1 MKKIHLIL
9 FTILTFSI
17 LFTGCSKEEPFSTA
31 TSNDDPRILDPIFPD
46 RVNGNLPVIANFS
59 RDGKFAMKLTVTPA
73 DYTTVTWYIDGK
85 EVFSGTE
92 IEMDFVAGTYHLK
105 VTASTETGKSTYR
118 EGTIQV
124 NPLESD
130 PSTTDVGFERLI
142 APGNQARFYGNNLN
156 KVTGI
161 LINGMEATD
170 INYVEAEDGNYLEYI
185 VPASLAEGNY
195 RVLLTDAEGNE
206 YGANTVQ
213 VTKVPMITSGVN
225 RATAAAAWTMT
236 GINLDAVA
244 SITVNNIE
252 VTEFA
257 EQTAAVLT
265 LTCPELE
272 EGTYTVTGKTKG
284 GESIKFY
291 VNGKVTEEQTVTISA
306 EKALWEGHHYVSWDK
321 PDGDPN
327 KTFNLIPLEVITAIA
342 PGTILR
348 VYYSIEP
355 TAEYHQM
362 QLATGWWS
370 GLEDKIEFTEGG
382 VYTMTVTQE
391 MIDKI
396 NAESGFLC
404 VGHGYYVDLVTIQ

>member
-17 LFTGCSKEEPFSTA
+17 LFTGCSEEEPFSTA
-31 TSNDDPRILDPIFPD
+31 TANDDPRILDPIFPD
-46 RVNGNLPVIANFS
+46 RVNGSLPVIANIN
-59 RDGKFAMKLTVTPA
+59 RDGKFTMKLTVTPA
-73 DYTTVTWYIDGK
+73 DYTTVTWFIDGE
-85 EVFSGTE
+85 EVISGTE
-92 IEMDFVAGTYHLK
+92 IEKELVAGTYHLK

-124 NPLESD
+124 NPLASD
-130 PSTTDVGFERLI
+130 PSTTKVAFEHLI
-142 APGNQARFYGNNLN
+142 APGNKARFYGNNLN
-156 KVTGI
+156 LVTGI
-161 LINGMEATD
+161 IINGTNATD
-170 INYVEAEDGNYLEYI
+170 INYIEAEDGNYLEYT
-185 VPASLAEGNY
+185 VPANLTEGNY
-195 RVLLTDAEGNE
+195 RVLFTDAGGNE

-213 VTKVPMITSGVN
+213 VTKIPMITSGAN
-225 RATAAAAWTMT
+225 RATSTAAWTMT

-252 VTEFA
+252 VTEFT
-257 EQTAAVLT
+257 EQTATTLT

-272 EGTYTVTGKTKG
+272 EGTYTVTGKTKS
-284 GESIKFY
+284 GESIQFY
-291 VNGKVTEEQTVTISA
+291 ANGEVTKEQTLNISA
-306 EKALWEGHHYVSWDK
+306 EKALWEGHHYVSWDN
-321 PDGDPN
+321 PDGNPN
-327 KTFNLIPLEVITAIA
+327 KTFNLIPQDVITAIK

-362 QLATGWWS
+362 QLTTGSWS
-370 GLEDKIEFTEGG
+370 GFEDKIEFNEGG

-391 MIDKI
+391 MIDKMK
-396 NAESGFLC
+396 NENGFLC